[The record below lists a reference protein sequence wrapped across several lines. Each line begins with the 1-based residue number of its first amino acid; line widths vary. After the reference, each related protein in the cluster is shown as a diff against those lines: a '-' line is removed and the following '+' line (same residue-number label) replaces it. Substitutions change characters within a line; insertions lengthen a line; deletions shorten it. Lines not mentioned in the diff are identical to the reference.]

1 MGSKRFAG
9 GVRQVVAST
18 RFNAHGPRALIGY
31 SPRVSAPPIRLV
43 LLRPRNPENLGA
55 VARAMKNFGLE
66 DWAIAELGTH
76 DFAAMRRVA
85 VHAEELLDRPRLV
98 RTLDEAVADC
108 AWVVGTSSRRVRGK
122 RLLAPEEVAREA
134 VERAGEGRTAIVFGD
149 ERSGLT
155 NAEVLRCHDLSVIPT
170 ADAQPSL
177 NLAQAAL
184 VYAYALRGAFAFD
197 EAAPPRAEPSGA
209 SDAELARIEAALRTA
224 LRDGG
229 FLRGPERHGVRDLL
243 QPLRRARL
251 SRREAKLWETA
262 LRALARGDDRG

>member
-1 MGSKRFAG
+1 
-9 GVRQVVAST
+9 
-18 RFNAHGPRALIGY
+18 
-31 SPRVSAPPIRLV
+31 
-43 LLRPRNPENLGA
+43 
-55 VARAMKNFGLE
+55 MKNFGLS

-134 VERAGEGRTAIVFGD
+134 AARAGEGRTAIVFGD

-155 NAEVLRCHDLSVIPT
+155 NAEVRRCHDLSVIPT
-170 ADAQPSL
+170 EPDQPSL
-177 NLAQAAL
+177 NLAQAVL
-184 VYAYALRGAFAFD
+184 VYAWELRRALPRDDRSAL
-197 EAAPPRAEPSGA
+197 AAATGA
-209 SDAELARIEAALRTA
+209 SDAELSRVEDALRGA

-229 FLRGPERHGVRDLL
+229 FLRGPERHGVRDLMDA
-243 QPLRRARL
+243 LRRARL
-251 SRREAKLWETA
+251 GKREARLWETA
-262 LRALARGDDRG
+262 LRALAGGKPRR

>member
-1 MGSKRFAG
+1 
-9 GVRQVVAST
+9 
-18 RFNAHGPRALIGY
+18 
-31 SPRVSAPPIRLV
+31 VSAPPCRLV

-55 VARAMKNFGLE
+55 IARVMKNFGLH

-134 VERAGEGRTAIVFGD
+134 VARAAEGRTAIVFGD

-170 ADAQPSL
+170 EGDQPSL
-177 NLAQAAL
+177 NLAQAVL
-184 VYAYALRGAFAFD
+184 VYGWELKRALDRETPAAEGAARP
-197 EAAPPRAEPSGA
+197 ARAA
-209 SDAELARIEAALRTA
+209 SDAELSRIEEALRAA

-229 FLRGPERHGVRDLL
+229 FLRGPERHAVRDLMDA
-243 QPLRRARL
+243 LRRARL
-251 SRREAKLWETA
+251 RQREARLWVAA
-262 LRALARGDDRG
+262 LRSLHGRLKGG